1 MEGWDGDGG
10 TMQPRSIAP
19 AAAPCCHTI
28 GISGWSCTLR
38 QCCSKDKGSKSSS
51 TGNGAV
57 THSPCI
63 FFFQGEKIFLLL
75 PYSPRIWQVPKA
87 KGSAFRR
94 NPHLKYGIHER
105 CHVVFFRNQTVRT
118 PTAFPHHVRLDHHT
132 APAQVPLQTL
142 PSMFLITGH
151 WTVAHGALCLMHKWS
166 CLQQWVDDISV
177 WQTRKSFR
185 DPIKC
190 KVLCEFR
197 LAAHWTQ
204 RAAACCWEL
213 MAEQQAWT
221 WPLARGAPT
230 SSPLVPQYLHV
241 SIQSFCWSLMGYSQ
255 RDGYNEIY
263 CHAKMR
269 SICMHLLKA
278 SLEVLQAQASSFV
291 FQLMHLV

>member
-1 MEGWDGDGG
+1 MEA
-10 TMQPRSIAP
+10 QCSP
-19 AAAPCCHTI
+19 AALHLLQ
-28 GISGWSCTLR
+28 LR
-38 QCCSKDKGSKSSS
+38 VVTPLASPDEAVLWGSA
-51 TGNGAV
+51 AV
-57 THSPCI
+57 RIKAVSLLVLEMEQLLTPHAF

-221 WPLARGAPT
+221 WPLAQGAPT